1 MCLSICLIVSIYLSF
16 FLFLHL
22 SYLILSYVI
31 LSISVSLSLFLF
43 RSGYLSVYLQAG
55 KRSYAARL
63 PQFFNLKTS
72 KTQQLSETVSIR
84 ELDGCR
90 RVVRTPLFF
99 FCTFDFEMSSASLEE
114 YFLILC
120 EYTKTKIIL
129 GCAQILASKGFDPS
143 YPLVTTK

>member
-1 MCLSICLIVSIYLSF
+1 M
-16 FLFLHL
+16 
-22 SYLILSYVI
+22 
-31 LSISVSLSLFLF
+31 
-43 RSGYLSVYLQAG
+43 
-55 KRSYAARL
+55 
-63 PQFFNLKTS
+63 NLTDAVEW
-72 KTQQLSETVSIR
+72 SE
-84 ELDGCR
+84 L
-90 RVVRTPLFF
+90 LYF